1 MIATCAKFSAMTWLL
16 AFAIGLL
23 GVGHAAEV
31 PVSVALL
38 DIDSGTTSP
47 QGNYRWMD
55 VADQVYAATYRD
67 DYDYTQAS
75 VRADFFTNA
84 ATLHGTLTATNLKPH
99 FAYQFKLVGDS
110 GTEANERIG
119 LAGRWW
125 REEWNG
131 AAWVNGQNLNDK
143 GDGTSPS
150 PNDEVYLA
158 TRDILDATSPT
169 GRRYRY
175 TGYLV
180 FHYFITDASGN
191 ASVSFEA
198 SSSYHVLWK
207 TSQRSRTAQDGPLM
221 ISTFDVA
228 VPDPVSAYDVD
239 YPESTVSVF
248 GEWERLPVGGV
259 TLPLG
264 DYEGQFILTEESFHG
279 SGLAGGW
286 AAAMGAPAVFHLVA
300 GQVPALQPSGLIG
313 LASLLFALVGIAA
326 KRRGLH
332 ECCQMAQGTENLP

>member
-1 MIATCAKFSAMTWLL
+1 MGEEPSDFSRYRV
-16 AFAIGLL
+16 FADNG
-23 GVGHAAEV
+23 
-31 PVSVALL
+31 
-38 DIDSGTTSP
+38 
-47 QGNYRWMD
+47 
-55 VADQVYAATYRD
+55 
-67 DYDYTQAS
+67 
-75 VRADFFTNA
+75 
-84 ATLHGTLTATNLKPH
+84 
-99 FAYQFKLVGDS
+99 
-110 GTEANERIG
+110 
-119 LAGRWW
+119 W

-131 AAWVNGQNLNDK
+131 SAWVNGQNLNDK
-143 GDGTSPS
+143 GDGTSPN
-150 PNDEVYLA
+150 PNDAVYLA

-180 FHYFITDASGN
+180 FDYFITDASGS
-191 ASVSFEA
+191 ATVSFEA
-198 SSSYHVLWK
+198 NSSYHVLWK
-207 TSQRSRTAQDGPLM
+207 TSQRSHTAQDGALM

-300 GQVPALQPSGLIG
+300 EQVPALQPSGLIAVVALLLAFAIMG
-313 LASLLFALVGIAA
+313 LAAGQ
-326 KRRGLH
+326 RRSR
-332 ECCQMAQGTENLP
+332 